1 MFLNFHLGICNA
13 RRSSP
18 SHIPNRNI
26 RHYLRRWYLVLLA
39 ISILTFGQSAQALT
53 YVYDNNPGTPQPIPN
68 DLQANLCLNGL
79 QVPFLVT
86 DSFNVSSITVGL
98 NITHPSR
105 GEVLAL
111 LVGPG
116 GILGVLNTIVQVD
129 LLDTHSNYDVLIG
142 NTNETLLV
150 PLINDGDDDPVGAPY
165 YNRLVEDVGINNIFA
180 GNAQGLWRLYL
191 CDVNPLGNSGTLNR
205 ARLILTSNQSATPV
219 CTSTVSY
226 DWATNGDNN
235 AFTNATV
242 GGVTITQNAPENFG
256 SSSGVGNFQTSTGAL
271 GGATGYYRLSMDA
284 PGATDSEVIG
294 DRVQFNFSPPVH
306 NLSFALL
313 NIDLGADFE
322 DQGSVFATD
331 SLGNPVPFRLVE
343 EVGPNVDIAGNTAE
357 GDVYVPTDSSTAA
370 NANVRFDGPV
380 ASLTVEY
387 TQGDQPLSGAG
398 PQRMGISDFSF
409 CAFDYGDAGPSYGT
423 ELSGDGARHVLG
435 ARNLY
440 LGVNPPDGESGTS
453 NSSTDA
459 TIDDITSVGAN
470 DEDGVSTFPASSTSD
485 GQYTVDVA
493 YTNNTGNNA
502 MLCGWIDFDQHGL
515 LPNGTFDSDE
525 RACNAVSGG
534 SGTTSL
540 VFNVPTEDR
549 ANTGQFF
556 ARFRIASNAT
566 EAQSPTGLAANG
578 EVEDYLTTAITTLP
592 VTLASVDSHVTKA
605 GLRVDWTTATETRNV
620 GFQIYGRKGDES
632 AWQLLTPEMIPS
644 AVIDSLEP
652 QRYSA
657 AVSGDVDEL
666 LIEGWDSHGQTER
679 HGPFTVGQSYG
690 FDAVSHA
697 QPIDWAA
704 IAAEN
709 AGTSKSLARTRRMS
723 SATTG
728 QADALL
734 WVTEPGIQRIS
745 FAALQAAGADFSLAP
760 VAQLALTDD
769 GQGAPRYV
777 LDANANG
784 LFDDGDSLEFV
795 GTIAD
800 TLYSGRNAYRLRLDP
815 SQVKAVKNV
824 PLLKARNAAPEVF
837 PDRLVF
843 ERQKAYS
850 FTSPIDPWYDQWLT
864 AYGRSA
870 SLSRSFALPGYA
882 GGDAT
887 LHLTLWGVT
896 DWPGVGDDHHLRV
909 KVNEQTLADFSFDG
923 NRDASRDFTVPEGA
937 LTASGNTLTLEAP
950 GDTGFAYDIQ
960 AFDGFTVAYARQTQ
974 AQDGAWRGTI
984 PTNVTSPV
992 QVSGFQGETVAWKGA
1007 QRRVGDGSV
1016 ILKGAGAWQAAD
1028 GRALQTPIVQAA
1040 IPQPAQTPERGAVDY
1055 LIVSHPQFLD
1065 TPALTQLAALQE
1077 SRGYSTAVLDV
1088 QSLYAA
1094 YSDFAVDPEALRAY
1108 LRQARPPFVLLVGGD
1123 SYDYRDYL
1131 GLASQSFIPTFYA
1144 ATDSLVT
1151 QAPADNRFVDYNDN
1165 GIPQAAIGRL
1175 PVRTVAELTAV
1186 ADKLVHYQPPTRA
1199 VLAAGPSDGGRQ
1211 FAQVSEEQ
1219 AQPLLNRFVTQTFY
1233 VDDEGLPNA
1242 QAALLQALDQDGAL
1256 VSYVGHSS
1264 FRIWGLNPS
1273 HGILL
1278 WADDARRLTNPTP
1291 HLVTQWGCWNTY
1303 FVDPNQDTLANG
1315 FLLQDHGAA
1324 GVLGAT
1330 ALTDLNLLR
1339 DFGTEFFRQYA
1350 QQPTLGEALRAAQ
1363 RRYITGNPKAAS
1375 ALRGFVLLGDPATEL
1390 K

>member
-1 MFLNFHLGICNA
+1 MFTTFLARKHRQAKPIVACLLLGILSVVTE
-13 RRSSP
+13 SSALAQACP
-18 SHIPNRNI
+18 SGTTQETAGTGYLGYGWDVINNGFTDPNRAIGVIDAVGNPPWEVTA
-26 RHYLRRWYLVLLA
+26 RNSAAGSVLIVELEDFVPASQSLILSLSTLNNASLA
-39 ISILTFGQSAQALT
+39 HIQTSPDNVT
-53 YVYDNNPGTPQPIPN
+53 YDNLDGAGSTYGMSGSLGQPSANQILQRLTVTVPAAGARYVKFEILNPEVMVDGVAYTSACVKPPPTLQSCPAGT
-68 DLQANLCLNGL
+68 
-79 QVPFLVT
+79 T
-86 DSFNVSSITVGL
+86 
-98 NITHPSR
+98 
-105 GEVLAL
+105 
-111 LVGPG
+111 
-116 GILGVLNTIVQVD
+116 LNT
-129 LLDTHSNYDVLIG
+129 
-142 NTNETLLV
+142 
-150 PLINDGDDDPVGAPY
+150 A
-165 YNRLVEDVGINNIFA
+165 
-180 GNAQGLWRLYL
+180 
-191 CDVNPLGNSGTLNR
+191 
-205 ARLILTSNQSATPV
+205 
-219 CTSTVSY
+219 
-226 DWATNGDNN
+226 
-235 AFTNATV
+235 
-242 GGVTITQNAPENFG
+242 
-256 SSSGVGNFQTSTGAL
+256 STGYL
-271 GGATGYYRLSMDA
+271 GYASA
-284 PGATDSEVIG
+284 V
-294 DRVQFNFSPPVH
+294 V
-306 NLSFALL
+306 
-313 NIDLGADFE
+313 
-322 DQGSVFATD
+322 
-331 SLGNPVPFRLVE
+331 
-343 EVGPNVDIAGNTAE
+343 
-357 GDVYVPTDSSTAA
+357 SSTAFTEPEKSIGA
-370 NANVRFDGPV
+370 IQAAGSPPWNVSAQGNATGSDLIVELEHFVPGGAALTFSLATSYNNNLIGIETSADNITYTNLGSFGTWGTLAQPPTNQVLQYVNVTVPSEGARYVRFEILNQTMLV
-380 ASLTVEY
+380 
-387 TQGDQPLSGAG
+387 
-398 PQRMGISDFSF
+398 
-409 CAFDYGDAGPSYGT
+409 
-423 ELSGDGARHVLG
+423 
-435 ARNLY
+435 
-440 LGVNPPDGESGTS
+440 
-453 NSSTDA
+453 
-459 TIDDITSVGAN
+459 
-470 DEDGVSTFPASSTSD
+470 DGVAFPA
-485 GQYTVDVA
+485 
-493 YTNNTGNNA
+493 
-502 MLCGWIDFDQHGL
+502 
-515 LPNGTFDSDE
+515 
-525 RACNAVSGG
+525 AC
-534 SGTTSL
+534 
-540 VFNVPTEDR
+540 
-549 ANTGQFF
+549 
-556 ARFRIASNAT
+556 
-566 EAQSPTGLAANG
+566 
-578 EVEDYLTTAITTLP
+578 VEDDTVP

-620 GFQIYGRKGDES
+620 GFHLYGRRQGEM
-632 AWQLLTPEMIPS
+632 AWRPLTEQLIPS
-644 AVIDSLEP
+644 SVIDSLEP

>member
-1 MFLNFHLGICNA
+1 MKTKKQIILAALLGLSLSLLSHQAVALVITSNLEVLRIPAVDYNFK
-13 RRSSP
+13 
-18 SHIPNRNI
+18 
-26 RHYLRRWYLVLLA
+26 
-39 ISILTFGQSAQALT
+39 
-53 YVYDNNPGTPQPIPN
+53 
-68 DLQANLCLNGL
+68 
-79 QVPFLVT
+79 
-86 DSFNVSSITVGL
+86 TVGL
-98 NITHPSR
+98 QNTYASPVITCTYRLPSAAANEAAVRINNVTGNSFNIKIQRPNNSSAVTASDVYCLAAEAGLHSLPDGRTFEAHTALSTTTSGNNVWNNGIDVSSQVTGTYSSPVVLGQVMSYNDTNFSVFWSYDCESR
-105 GEVLAL
+105 SNIPFQSGQAD
-111 LVGPG
+111 
-116 GILGVLNTIVQVD
+116 GIC
-129 LLDTHSNYDVLIG
+129 IG
-142 NTNETLLV
+142 KHIGQINGTRANETLGYIIVQAGAGSFNGITYQTALGANSIHGV
-150 PLINDGDDDPVGAPY
+150 GDSPPY
-165 YNRLVEDVGINNIFA
+165 SYNLNN
-180 GNAQGLWRLYL
+180 
-191 CDVNPLGNSGTLNR
+191 
-205 ARLILTSNQSATPV
+205 
-219 CTSTVSY
+219 SY
-226 DWATNGDNN
+226 DFGVATKEAEDGGNGGWAELYGVAPFATN
-235 AFTNATV
+235 
-242 GGVTITQNAPENFG
+242 Q
-256 SSSGVGNFQTSTGAL
+256 
-271 GGATGYYRLSMDA
+271 
-284 PGATDSEVIG
+284 
-294 DRVQFNFSPPVH
+294 
-306 NLSFALL
+306 
-313 NIDLGADFE
+313 IDLAID
-322 DQGSVFATD
+322 
-331 SLGNPVPFRLVE
+331 E
-343 EVGPNVDIAGNTAE
+343 ETVAGDMTRTHVAE
-357 GDVYVPTDSSTAA
+357 Q
-370 NANVRFDGPV
+370 V
-380 ASLTVEY
+380 AYWGFFGT
-387 TQGDQPLSGAG
+387 
-398 PQRMGISDFSF
+398 
-409 CAFDYGDAGPSYGT
+409 DYGDAPSNFGNASHRITGLLSLGT
-423 ELSGDGARHVLG
+423 LASGDA
-435 ARNLY
+435 
-440 LGVNPPDGESGTS
+440 DSESGPQYSTAADGDD
-453 NSSTDA
+453 NSLLD
-459 TIDDITSVGAN
+459 
-470 DEDGVSTFPASSTSD
+470 DEDGVTAFPTASTSD
-485 GQYTVDVA
+485 GTYTVDVA
-493 YTNNTGNNA
+493 YTNNTGANA
-502 MLCGWIDFDQHGL
+502 TLCGWINFDQGAS
-515 LPNGTFDSDE
+515 FDNDE
-525 RACNAVSGG
+525 RACATVGV
-534 SGTTSL
+534 SGTTNL
-540 VFNVPTEDR
+540 AFTVPVADR
-549 ANTGQFF
+549 ANSGQFY
-556 ARFRIASNAT
+556 ARFRIASNAAQT
-566 EAQSPTGLAANG
+566 QSPTGSAADG
-578 EVEDYLTTAITTLP
+578 EVEDYRVNITTLP

-620 GFQIYGRKGDES
+620 GFHLYGRRQGEM
-632 AWQLLTPEMIPS
+632 AWRPLTEQLIPS
-644 AVIDSLEP
+644 SVIDSLEP

-657 AVSGDVDEL
+657 AVSGDADEL

-690 FDAVSHA
+690 FDAVSRA

-1094 YSDFAVDPEALRAY
+1094 YSDFAVDPEAIRAY
-1108 LRQARPPFVLLVGGD
+1108 LRQARPAFVLLVGGD

-1390 K
+1390 Q